1 MVGLVTKLR
10 PREVVVTRRGQ
21 TTIPVD
27 LRRKYAITEGT
38 RMVVLDTEQ
47 GIVFRK
53 EQSTLD
59 LAGSGK
65 AEAKRVYELLD
76 RMREEDDK

>member
-1 MVGLVTKLR
+1 VVGLVTKLR

>member
-1 MVGLVTKLR
+1 M
-10 PREVVVTRRGQ
+10 REVVVTRRGQ
-21 TTIPVD
+21 ITIPVE

-38 RMVVLDTEQ
+38 RLRVLDTEQ

-65 AEAKRVYELLD
+65 ASVERVFEFLD
-76 RMREEDDK
+76 RMREEDK

>member
-1 MVGLVTKLR
+1 VPKLR
-10 PREVVVTRRGQ
+10 VREVVVTRRGQ
-21 TTIPVD
+21 TTIPVE

-38 RMVVLDTEQ
+38 RLVVLDTEQ
-47 GIVFRK
+47 GIVLMR
-53 EQSTLD
+53 EESTLD

-65 AEAKRVYELLD
+65 AEVERVYELLD

>member
-1 MVGLVTKLR
+1 MM
-10 PREVVVTRRGQ
+10 EVIVKRRGQ
-21 TTIPVD
+21 TTIPVE

-38 RMVVLDTEQ
+38 RLQVLDTEQ

-65 AEAKRVYELLD
+65 ASVEKVFELLD
-76 RMREEDDK
+76 MMREEDDK

>member
-1 MVGLVTKLR
+1 LIE
-10 PREVVVTRRGQ
+10 REVVVTRRGQ
-21 TTIPVD
+21 TTIPVE
-27 LRRKYAITEGT
+27 LRRKYGITEGT
-38 RMVVLDTEQ
+38 RLVVLDMEQ

-65 AEAKRVYELLD
+65 AGIERVYELLD
-76 RMREEDDK
+76 RMREEDDKQEKNL

>member
-1 MVGLVTKLR
+1 M
-10 PREVVVTRRGQ
+10 TRRGQ
-21 TTIPVD
+21 TTIPME
-27 LRRKYAITEGT
+27 LRHKYGVTEGT
-38 RMVVLDTEQ
+38 RLVVLDTEQ

-65 AEAKRVYELLD
+65 ASVERVFELLD

>member
-1 MVGLVTKLR
+1 MRT
-10 PREVVVTRRGQ
+10 REVVVTRRGQ
-21 TTIPVD
+21 TTIPVE
-27 LRRKYAITEGT
+27 LRHKYGITEGT
-38 RMVVLDTEQ
+38 RLEVLDTEQ

-65 AEAKRVYELLD
+65 ASVEKVFELLD
-76 RMREEDDK
+76 RMREEDDR

>member
-1 MVGLVTKLR
+1 LR
-10 PREVVVTRRGQ
+10 IREIVVTRRSQ
-21 TTIPVD
+21 TTIPVE

-38 RMVVLDTEQ
+38 RLEVLDTEQ

-53 EQSTLD
+53 ERSTLD

-65 AEAKRVYELLD
+65 DSMKRVFELLD
-76 RMREEDDK
+76 RMREDDDK